1 MPDPFETAALR
12 AAVLDAWAAS
22 PSRFREDANAEE
34 DLRLGGYADTW
45 FVELAQ
51 NGADAARAGG
61 VPGRL
66 RVHVEGGE
74 LRVANTGAPLE
85 AAGIAALAS
94 LRASAKRDVAD
105 SIGRFGVGFSAV
117 LALSDAPRVVGVD
130 GGVAFSAAR
139 TAAAVAALPGPAAE
153 LARRDGQLP
162 VLRLAWPVGL
172 DEPPVPVG
180 YDTEVRLPLAPGAD
194 GAALLAQ
201 ARAGAADLLLA
212 LPDLVE
218 IAVGGATEEQGP
230 SIGTGEPRR
239 SIATEEPLTGV
250 GAAFRRVPG
259 VGGEVLIE
267 GDATGPRRWLL
278 ARRGGRLDSVDTAT
292 LAVEQRGRADWAV
305 CWALPLGIEGHPD
318 PLDDD
323 VLHAPTAAAER
334 LALPARLLATVP
346 LEPDRRRVRPGPVT
360 DRVLAE
366 AVTAYVELVRAVE
379 PAHRLA
385 LVPVAG
391 FPRSELDA
399 RLRELVLAALRAAAW
414 LPAAGS
420 AGPRPASA
428 PHGRE
433 LTPGQTEWL
442 DLPGADL
449 PGAALPALLGQTGA
463 FPGLLAP
470 VRAAAALAELG
481 VHRLGPGEAIARL
494 LGVEAPAAWW
504 RAVYDELA
512 PAAETVPGLLDELR
526 ALPVPLADGR
536 TIAGP
541 ATVLLPAATGSRAV
555 EEVTVLALPGLH
567 IAHPDA
573 VHPLLARL
581 GAAAADPAA
590 LLDHPALRAAV
601 ERSVADAEAGLDA
614 RPLAQAVLD
623 LVAETGPTVAA
634 LAALALPGAD
644 GLPARA
650 DELLLPDA
658 ALRPLLVDDAP
669 VGVLDG
675 AWAARFPRE
684 VLTAVGVLDGFAVL
698 VDDAPTGPDHDLDDE
713 ERWWDALDAPP
724 ARMVAVR
731 DLDLIADDA
740 WAGGGALALLAAG
753 RATRAAVTG
762 PHSYTAWWL
771 ARNARLGGHRP
782 GHWRLPSA
790 TALATLYD
798 PVPAAGSRLEDGT
811 GHAVDEGFLAAIG
824 VRSGLTVASAQ
835 DAADLLTRLGDPA
848 RHPDPALVTAAH
860 AALAGTVAAGHVHPD
875 DLDAPARV
883 RALDGSV
890 AAVAVAVVLDAPWLA
905 FVLPAGELV
914 AGGDAVALADLLDL
928 PLASDVVAADVEGAG
943 TAVRWSDLAEVVV
956 TCGALGVRVPDGVL
970 WRHDPLTV
978 VLRRPPTG
986 ARTVP
991 AWRDGTGAWHASDP
1005 VRALIGVLS
1014 SESDAGAC

>member
-1 MPDPFETAALR
+1 MLPDPYGTAALR
-12 AAVLDAWAAS
+12 AAVLAAWAAS
-22 PSRFREDANAEE
+22 PTRFREDANAEE

-66 RVHVEGGE
+66 WVHVEGGE
-74 LRVANTGAPLE
+74 LRVANTGAPLD

-130 GGVAFSAAR
+130 GGVGFSATR
-139 TAAAVAALPGPAAE
+139 TADAVAALPGPAAE

-162 VLRLAWPVGL
+162 VLRLAWPVDL
-172 DEPPVPVG
+172 DEPPVPMG
-180 YDTEVRLPLAPGAD
+180 YDTEVRLPLTPGDD
-194 GAALLAQ
+194 GTALLVQ

-212 LPDLVE
+212 LSDLVE
-218 IAVGGATEEQGP
+218 IAVGGDTEESGS
-230 SIGTGEPRR
+230 SIDT
-239 SIATEEPLTGV
+239 V
-250 GAAFRRVPG
+250 FRRVPG
-259 VGGEVLIE
+259 VGDEVLIE
-267 GDATGPRRWLL
+267 GDAAGPRRWLL
-278 ARRGGRLDSVDTAT
+278 ARRTGRLDSVDTAT

-305 CWALPLGIEGHPD
+305 CWALPIDRHGHPD
-318 PLDDD
+318 PLDGD

-366 AVTAYVELVRAVE
+366 AAAAYVELVRAVE
-379 PAHRLA
+379 PVHRLA

-399 RLRELVLAALRAAAW
+399 RLRELVLGELRAAAW
-414 LPAAGS
+414 LSGVGGGDARSTGAT
-420 AGPRPASA
+420 R
-428 PHGRE
+428 GRE
-433 LTPGQTEWL
+433 LTPGRAEWL

-449 PGAALPALLGQTGA
+449 PGAALPALLGQTGV

-470 VRAAAALAELG
+470 VRAPAALAELG
-481 VHRLGPGEAIARL
+481 VYRLGAGEAIARL
-494 LGVEAPAAWW
+494 LGVEASAAWW
-504 RAVYDELA
+504 CAVYDEIA

-536 TIAGP
+536 TVAGP
-541 ATVLLPAATGSRAV
+541 ATVLLPATIGSRAV
-555 EEVTVLALPGLH
+555 EEVAALGLPGLH
-567 IAHPDA
+567 VAHLDA

-581 GAAAADPAA
+581 GAATADPAA

-601 ERSVADAEAGLDA
+601 ERSVADAEAGLDT
-614 RPLAQAVLD
+614 RPLAQAVLH
-623 LVAETGPTVAA
+623 LVEEARTTGEG

-658 ALRPLLVDDAP
+658 VLRPLLVDDAP

-684 VLTAVGVLDGFAVL
+684 VLTDVGVLDGFAVL
-698 VDDAPTGPDHDLDDE
+698 VDDEPAGPDHDLDDE
-713 ERWWDALDAPP
+713 ERWWEALDAPP
-724 ARMVAVR
+724 ARMAAVR

-740 WAGGGALALLAAG
+740 WVADAAGGGALALLANG

-762 PHSYTAWWL
+762 PRSYTAWWL
-771 ARNARLGGHRP
+771 ARNAVLGGHRP

-790 TALATLYD
+790 TALGALYD
-798 PVPAAGSRLEDGT
+798 PVPFAGERADISGPENGTAPGLENGT
-811 GHAVDEGFLAAIG
+811 ALAIDEGFLVAIG
-824 VRSGLTVASAQ
+824 VRADLTIADAP

-848 RHPDPALVTAAH
+848 RHPAPALVAAAH
-860 AALAGTVAAGHVHPD
+860 GALAGAVVAGHVHPD

-890 AAVAVAVVLDAPWLA
+890 GAVAVAVVLDAPWLA
-905 FVLPAGELV
+905 SVLPAGELV
-914 AGGDAVALADLLDL
+914 TGGDAVALADLLDL
-928 PLASDVVAADVEGAG
+928 PLASDVVVADVEGAG
-943 TAVRWSDLAEVVV
+943 VAVRWSDLAEVVV
-956 TCGALGVRVPDGVL
+956 TCNALGVRVPEGRL

-978 VLRRPPTG
+978 VLHRPPTG
-986 ARTVP
+986 ACIVP
-991 AWRDGTGAWHASDP
+991 AWRDGNGEWHASDP
-1005 VRALIGVLS
+1005 VRALIGLLS
-1014 SESDAGAC
+1014 SMNDLGAC

>member
-1 MPDPFETAALR
+1 MLPDPFGTAALR

-66 RVHVEGGE
+66 WVHVEGGE
-74 LRVANTGAPLE
+74 LRVANTGAPPD
-85 AAGIAALAS
+85 AAGVAALAS

-117 LALSDAPRVVGVD
+117 LALSDAPRVVGVG

-139 TAAAVAALPGPAAE
+139 TAEAVAALPGPAAE

-162 VLRLAWPVGL
+162 VLRLAWPVDL
-172 DEPPVPVG
+172 DEPPIPAG
-180 YDTEVRLPLAPGAD
+180 YDTEVRLPLAPGTD
-194 GAALLAQ
+194 GAVLLAQ
-201 ARAGAADLLLA
+201 VRAGAADLLLA

-218 IAVGGATEEQGP
+218 IAVGGGTEEPGP
-230 SIGTGEPRR
+230 SIE
-239 SIATEEPLTGV
+239 TEEPLVGV
-250 GAAFRRVPG
+250 DSVFRRAPG

-267 GDATGPRRWLL
+267 GDSAGPRRWLL
-278 ARRGGRLDSVDTAT
+278 ARRAGRLDSAATAT
-292 LAVEQRGRADWAV
+292 LAVEARGRADWAV
-305 CWALPLGIEGHPD
+305 CWALPLDPDGHPD
-318 PLDDD
+318 PLNND

-366 AVTAYVELVRAVE
+366 AARAYVELVRAVE
-379 PAHRLA
+379 SAHRLA

-399 RLRELVLAALRAAAW
+399 RLRELVLAELRAAAW
-414 LPAAGS
+414 LPAVGS
-420 AGPRPASA
+420 AD
-428 PHGRE
+428 PHSVGATRGRE
-433 LTPGQTEWL
+433 LTPGRAEWL

-494 LGVEAPAAWW
+494 LGIEAPPAWW
-504 RAVYDELA
+504 RAVYDEFA
-512 PAAETVPGLLDELR
+512 PAADTVPGLLDELR

-536 TIAGP
+536 TVAGP
-541 ATVLLPAATGSRAV
+541 VTVLLPAATGSRGV
-555 EEVTVLALPGLH
+555 EEVTALALSGLH

-581 GAAAADPAA
+581 GATAADPAA

-601 ERSVADAEAGLDA
+601 ERSVEDAEAGLDA
-614 RPLAQAVLD
+614 RPLAQAVLG
-623 LVAETGPTVAA
+623 LVAETGTTGDG

-698 VDDAPTGPDHDLDDE
+698 VDDDPTGPEHDLDDE
-713 ERWWDALDAPP
+713 ERWWDALDTPP

-740 WAGGGALALLAAG
+740 WAGGGALALLATW

-762 PHSYTAWWL
+762 PRSYTAWWL
-771 ARNARLGGHRP
+771 ARNALLGGHRP

-790 TALATLYD
+790 TALAALYD
-798 PVPAAGSRLEDGT
+798 PVPPAGVALENGT
-811 GHAVDEGFLAAIG
+811 GQAVDEGFLAAIG
-824 VRSGLTVASAQ
+824 VRSDLTVADAQ
-835 DAADLLTRLGDPA
+835 DVADLLTRLGDPA

-860 AALAGTVAAGHVHPD
+860 AALAGAVAAGQVHPD
-875 DLDAPARV
+875 DIDAPARV

-890 AAVAVAVVLDAPWLA
+890 ADVAVAVVLDAPWLA

-928 PLASDVVAADVEGAG
+928 PLASDVVAADVEGVG
-943 TAVRWSDLAEVVV
+943 TAVRWSELAEVVV
-956 TCGALGVRVPDGVL
+956 ACDALGVRVPDGGL
-970 WRHDPLTV
+970 WRHDLLTV
-978 VLRRPPTG
+978 VLRRPATG

-991 AWRDGTGAWHASDP
+991 AWRDGTGEWHACDP

-1014 SESDAGAC
+1014 VSE